1 MPIDPVDPLS
11 DEVSDPIADKTASSV
26 TQTTTTKTSV
36 VVEPPAQ
43 VNKILATMSA
53 FWDWFDARDV
63 EKHIVAFFTLFLTYM
78 ELTWGMHFAEVN
90 AAKPG
95 LEISAILAAIG
106 VPLSALQT
114 AVISFYFNAR
124 VAGAKVAT

>member
-1 MPIDPVDPLS
+1 MPIEPVDPTEDL
-11 DEVSDPIADKTASSV
+11 VDKTSSSV
-26 TQTTTTKTSV
+26 TQTTTLKTETV
-36 VVEPPAQ
+36 VAPPAQ
-43 VNKILATMSA
+43 VNVILATMTA

-63 EKHIVAFFTLFLTYM
+63 EKHMVAIFTLYLTYM
-78 ELTWGMHFAEVN
+78 ELTWGMRFAETN

-114 AVISFYFNAR
+114 AVISFYFKAR
-124 VAGAKVAT
+124 TGTES